1 MPGGITRLGRLCSL
15 VLVGR
20 QSRRRT
26 TPTKNLRGLACDLG
40 RAKANGVNP
49 YRKSRSGAPS
59 RQIDVVLTCLPDNSC
74 NQAGACRNEKHYAGT
89 PPVRSRG
96 EAWRSGN
103 PGLPYTCPSNRCFS
117 SIFCTLKAL
126 GRWAIGDGDR
136 RRKALEV
143 TSHKPALRRS
153 RLRWSFSTHLRQEWG
168 PAASLMTEQPFLG
181 TALLPP
187 WGEEF
192 KKGNLKKACL
202 LHPLSAYRSCLGI
215 LKCGRTSE
223 PKRKFSKARRNMTFG
238 AWNVRT
244 LMDIKK
250 SKRSER
256 MTAIVGH
263 ELARYKI
270 DIAALSE
277 TRLAETGDLTE
288 VGAGYT
294 FFWSGKAKDEPREAL
309 QSATRLC
316 PSLKCS
322 QRESARG

>member
-1 MPGGITRLGRLCSL
+1 MKDLLSPTSFQVYCSIAAPLFSLLSGGCSYGRTYTTAPATAPTRGGPCFFAESVAWRDRVPGGRTRLGRLCSL
-15 VLVGR
+15 ALVGR

-26 TPTKNLRGLACDLG
+26 TPTKNPRCPECALG
-40 RAKANGVNP
+40 RAKAKGVNP

-153 RLRWSFSTHLRQEWG
+153 RLRWSFSTHVRQEWG
-168 PAASLMTEQPFLG
+168 PVHLNPKESLVKQ
-181 TALLPP
+181 
-187 WGEEF
+187 EE
-192 KKGNLKKACL
+192 
-202 LHPLSAYRSCLGI
+202 
-215 LKCGRTSE
+215 T
-223 PKRKFSKARRNMTFG
+223 
-238 AWNVRT
+238 
-244 LMDIKK
+244 
-250 SKRSER
+250 
-256 MTAIVGH
+256 
-263 ELARYKI
+263 
-270 DIAALSE
+270 
-277 TRLAETGDLTE
+277 
-288 VGAGYT
+288 
-294 FFWSGKAKDEPREAL
+294 
-309 QSATRLC
+309 
-316 PSLKCS
+316 
-322 QRESARG
+322 